1 MEEDLFARAMSGMA
15 DDDADADMEDSGPSR
30 GPSKKRPRDTA
41 DVEYDS
47 EGRVK
52 ERRRENGEN
61 GGGGG
66 RVGSSSKSGG
76 GVRTDLEKFRIPS
89 PPR

>member
-30 GPSKKRPRDTA
+30 GPSKKRPRDTV

-47 EGRVK
+47 EGRV
-52 ERRRENGEN
+52 
-61 GGGGG
+61 
-66 RVGSSSKSGG
+66 
-76 GVRTDLEKFRIPS
+76 
-89 PPR
+89 